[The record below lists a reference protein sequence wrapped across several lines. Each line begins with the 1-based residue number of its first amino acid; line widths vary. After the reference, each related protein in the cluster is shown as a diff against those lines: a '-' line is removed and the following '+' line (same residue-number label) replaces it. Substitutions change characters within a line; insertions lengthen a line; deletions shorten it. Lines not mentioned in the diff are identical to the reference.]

1 MILVRTI
8 FQAKWGKGGELAAAM
23 KESVQALAGPLGNS
37 RIRILTDLSG
47 ELNVVVFEGVHE
59 SLADW
64 EQFRARMFSTPA
76 FQSNSARSDE
86 LIASGRQEYYTIEAE
101 VGG

>member
-23 KESVQALAGPLGNS
+23 KESVDALSGPLGNP

-47 ELNVVVFEGVHE
+47 ELNVVVFEGVHA
-59 SLADW
+59 SLAAW
-64 EQFRARMFSTPA
+64 EEFRARMFSTPA
-76 FQSNSARSDE
+76 FQASSARSGE
-86 LIASGRQEYYTIEAE
+86 LIDSGRQEYYTIEAE

>member
-8 FQAKWGKGGELAAAM
+8 FQAKWGKSGELAAAM
-23 KESVQALAGPLGNS
+23 KESVGALSGPLGNH

-47 ELNVVVFEGVHE
+47 EMNVVVFEGVHS
-59 SLADW
+59 SLAAW
-64 EQFRARMFSTPA
+64 EEFRARMFSTPA
-76 FQSNSARSDE
+76 FQATSARSEE
-86 LIASGRQEYYTIEAE
+86 LMASGRQEYYTIEAE

>member
-8 FQAKWGKGGELAAAM
+8 FQAKWGKGSELAAAM
-23 KESVQALAGPLGNS
+23 KDSVQTLAGPLGAHK
-37 RIRILTDLSG
+37 IRILTDLSG
-47 ELNVVVFEGVHE
+47 EFDVVVFEGVQE
-59 SLADW
+59 SLAAW

-76 FQSNSARSDE
+76 FQASSARHQD

-101 VGG
+101 VAS